1 MPKLK
6 SRKVGH
12 LVRVK
17 QTWKEFGNK
26 GTTRGIKKQFFN
38 SQLLFDL
45 SLFNP

>member
-6 SRKVGH
+6 SRKFGH

-17 QTWKEFGNK
+17 ETWKQFKNR
-26 GTTRGIKKQFFN
+26 GTTRGIKKRFFN

-45 SLFNP
+45 SLFNA